1 MNLFSAENFELHLH
15 DACNEDL
22 IKKNKKRKPLG
33 SIFLNVLMKPMTKEQ
48 MNEVSVFDDKPHL
61 FWITHPSR

>member
-1 MNLFSAENFELHLH
+1 MNFFSAENFELHLN

-48 MNEVSVFDDKPHL
+48 MNEVS
-61 FWITHPSR
+61 